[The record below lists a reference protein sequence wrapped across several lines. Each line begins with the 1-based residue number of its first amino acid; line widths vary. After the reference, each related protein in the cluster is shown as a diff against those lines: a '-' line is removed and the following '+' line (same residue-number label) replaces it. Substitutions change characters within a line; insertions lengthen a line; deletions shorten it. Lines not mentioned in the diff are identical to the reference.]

1 MPKPCFKTPGSS
13 NFAHMTVTSC
23 DLRSCFLC
31 TNCIPEWR
39 ELIAT
44 SKQTL
49 SYKKGKNIFR
59 AGDPV
64 KGIFFLYEGSAKIY
78 MPWGEQKELIIRFAK
93 AGDILGYRGLIDS
106 HTYPVS
112 SDALEDAKACYISND
127 ILEATIK
134 TNPSFTQSLLKVYGR
149 ELQKAEKR
157 MRDLVHMGVK
167 GRIALALIEI
177 AEIFGSGDDKFI
189 ALPIQ
194 RQDVAFYAGTTYETV
209 FKFFAELIA
218 KKIIQT
224 SGKNIRIND
233 PDALRQFVNYHS

>member
-1 MPKPCFKTPGSS
+1 
-13 NFAHMTVTSC
+13 
-23 DLRSCFLC
+23 
-31 TNCIPEWR
+31 
-39 ELIAT
+39 
-44 SKQTL
+44 
-49 SYKKGKNIFR
+49 
-59 AGDPV
+59 
-64 KGIFFLYEGSAKIY
+64 
-78 MPWGEQKELIIRFAK
+78 
-93 AGDILGYRGLIDS
+93 
-106 HTYPVS
+106 
-112 SDALEDAKACYISND
+112 
-127 ILEATIK
+127 
-134 TNPSFTQSLLKVYGR
+134 
-149 ELQKAEKR
+149 

>member
-1 MPKPCFKTPGSS
+1 
-13 NFAHMTVTSC
+13 MTVTSC
-23 DLRSCFLC
+23 NLSSCFLC

-39 ELIAT
+39 QLIAT

-49 SYKKGKNIFR
+49 SYKKGRNIFR
-59 AGDPV
+59 EGDPV
-64 KGIFFLYEGSAKIY
+64 KGIFFLYEGSSKIY
-78 MPWGEQKELIIRFAK
+78 MHWGEQKELILRFAK

-112 SDALEDAKACYISND
+112 ADALEDAKVCYISND
-127 ILEATIK
+127 VLEATIK
-134 TNPSFTQSLLKVYGR
+134 TNPSFTQSLLQVYGR

-167 GRIALALIEI
+167 GRIALALLEI
-177 AEIFGSGDDKFI
+177 AEIFGSRDDKFI

-218 KKIIQT
+218 MGTIHT

-233 PDALRQFVNYHS
+233 PDALRKFVNYHS